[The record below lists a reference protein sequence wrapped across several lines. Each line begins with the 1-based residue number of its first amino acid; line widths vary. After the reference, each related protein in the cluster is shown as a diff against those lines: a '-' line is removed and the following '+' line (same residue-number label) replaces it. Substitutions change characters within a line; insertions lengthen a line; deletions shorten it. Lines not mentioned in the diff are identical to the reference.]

1 MGNDDLGH
9 SALPKLFGAP
19 AYARPPVAPVNP
31 VERPFDPDDLPLE
44 AELTGEELSLVGQ
57 LTGRPY
63 GGAAPSEP
71 SPAPRDGLRL
81 LHGRPFRLRVPGS
94 GPKDRGSGPKDGG
107 SCPPNG

>member
-44 AELTGEELSLVGQ
+44 AELTSEELNLVDQ

-63 GGAAPSEP
+63 QRAAPSES
-71 SPAPRDGLRL
+71 SPAAREGSRL
-81 LHGRPFRLRVPGS
+81 LRGRPFRIKVPGS
-94 GPKDRGSGPKDGG
+94 RPNDDDGSP
-107 SCPPNG
+107 SNG